1 MKRGRPRSKNTRT
14 FAYRLRLNFEEYQIL
29 QRSSELSG
37 QNKANVIRIA
47 LRDYYENIT
56 REKGEEYEDSNSDI

>member
-1 MKRGRPRSKNTRT
+1 MKRGRPRSENTRA
-14 FAYRLRLNFEEYQIL
+14 FGYRLRLNSEEYQIL

-47 LRDYYENIT
+47 LRDYYENII
-56 REKGEEYEDSNSDI
+56 REKGERV

>member
-1 MKRGRPRSKNTRT
+1 MKRGRPRSKNARMLG
-14 FAYRLRLNFEEYQIL
+14 YRLRLNSEEYQIL

-47 LRDYYENIT
+47 LRDYYEKSFA
-56 REKGEEYEDSNSDI
+56 KGGKEYEDSNSDI

>member
-1 MKRGRPRSKNTRT
+1 MKRGRPRSKNARILG
-14 FAYRLRLNFEEYQIL
+14 YRLRLNSEEYQIL

-47 LRDYYENIT
+47 LRDYYENII
-56 REKGEEYEDSNSDI
+56 REKGKEYEDSNSDI

>member
-1 MKRGRPRSKNTRT
+1 MKRGRPRSENTRA
-14 FAYRLRLNFEEYQIL
+14 FGYRLRLNSEEYQIL

-47 LRDYYENIT
+47 LRDYYENTI